1 MRRRRFSPRST
12 SYSILHCSDLQL
24 DPAASLEATIIRLPS
39 RSLGGGWWFVI
50 PSFFVIRASSFE
62 ACPSRQARDFE
73 AVTGL
78 TKTRSANAGESAR
91 GLQWTCFHKG
101 KREVTS
107 ASGWLDCLVR
117 RLHLVMHALQI
128 SSTWRWSVPQ
138 HPPNTFSCF
147 SLLRSS
153 WCWRP
158 NCTGSPSSSS
168 VLSLS

>member
-1 MRRRRFSPRST
+1 MST
-12 SYSILHCSDLQL
+12 RKRKNVAFVLRHS
-24 DPAASLEATIIRLPS
+24 
-39 RSLGGGWWFVI
+39 FVI
-50 PSFFVIRASSFE
+50 FHSSFACEAVARGGASSVSLVSFE
-62 ACPSRQARDFE
+62 ASSKHVLRGKARDFE

-78 TKTRSANAGESAR
+78 TKTRSATAGESAR

-101 KREVTS
+101 KRESTS